1 MTVATMT
8 LVEKPV
14 RSRRPTFNFV
24 GVATFLTALAVWQ
37 VAAVRGPMAGTD
49 ALPSPVEVGKGFAQL
64 IDRGVLLD
72 DVAHTVYVTA
82 LASAIGISIG
92 LVLGLL
98 LGLVPVFRLFTETS
112 FDVLR
117 TMPIVA
123 LMPLALLLWGGTFK
137 SELILAS
144 FATVWPTLVNT
155 AGGVRG
161 VHPRLAEVGR
171 VFQFS
176 RFTVL
181 RKLTL
186 PATAPH
192 IAVGARLSIITAL
205 IVTIVTEMLVSPH
218 GLGWRLTSA
227 QQALEYDQMW
237 AAVIASGVIGLV
249 LNLLLVA
256 AINRMPGSG
265 GRR

>member
-1 MTVATMT
+1 M
-8 LVEKPV
+8 
-14 RSRRPTFNFV
+14 
-24 GVATFLTALAVWQ
+24 
-37 VAAVRGPMAGTD
+37 
-49 ALPSPVEVGKGFAQL
+49 
-64 IDRGVLLD
+64 LLG

-82 LASAIGISIG
+82 ISSVVGISIG

-98 LGLVPVFRLFTETS
+98 LGLVPVFRLFTETT

-123 LMPLALLLWGGTFK
+123 LMPLALLLWGATFK

-144 FATVWPTLVNT
+144 FAAMWPTLVNV
-155 AGGVRG
+155 AGGLRS
-161 VHPRLAEVGR
+161 VHPRLIEVGQ

-176 RFTVL
+176 RPKVVS
-181 RKLTL
+181 KLIL

-205 IVTIVTEMLVSPH
+205 VVTVVTEMLVSPS
-218 GLGWRLTSA
+218 GLGWRLTTA

-237 AAVIASGVIGLV
+237 AVVIVAGVVGLV
-249 LNLLLVA
+249 LNLLLLA
-256 AINRMPGSG
+256 AVNAMPGSRG
-265 GRR
+265 VAR